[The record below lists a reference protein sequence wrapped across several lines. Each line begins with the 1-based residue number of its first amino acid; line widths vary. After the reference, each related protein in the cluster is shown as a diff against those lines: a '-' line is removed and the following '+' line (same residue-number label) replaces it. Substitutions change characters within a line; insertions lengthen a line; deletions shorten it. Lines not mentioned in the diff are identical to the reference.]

1 MDSTESIIVLSNSVS
16 IEEIHLDSFENEIIK
31 SWK

>member
-16 IEEIHLDSFENEIIK
+16 IEEINLDSLKNEIIK
-31 SWK
+31 SRK

>member
-16 IEEIHLDSFENEIIK
+16 IEEINLDSFKNEIIK
-31 SWK
+31 SRK